1 VPPADGLTKS
11 IAKITSIM
19 SGKTYISSSNCCVID
34 GATVGEFQ
42 VIDCPATGR
51 RLHSPKLYFGGQGA
65 SLLLWSRCDRMQSP
79 NERHPGDDV
88 EDSEEA
94 SIGQ

>member
-1 VPPADGLTKS
+1 MPPVDGLTKS
-11 IAKITSIM
+11 TAKITSKK
-19 SGKTYISSSNCCVID
+19 SRKTCISSSNCCVID

-51 RLHSPKLYFGGQGA
+51 RLHSPKLYFGGQV
-65 SLLLWSRCDRMQSP
+65 SSLLWSRCDRMQSP

-94 SIGQ
+94 SIDQ